1 MMAAP
6 LSDLPGTVA
15 PSAADTQLAQES
27 SRRLAQIP
35 GARQESVRIRVQ
47 AKDSEEETVTIP
59 QTVFRLLTDILA
71 EMVRGNA
78 ITLIPVHAESSTQQA
93 TDLLNV

>member
-27 SRRLAQIP
+27 SAWPPRPPVFPPLSDRGGPQRLQRRCS
-35 GARQESVRIRVQ
+35 GAHRQQPRHRHAVAAVR
-47 AKDSEEETVTIP
+47 A
-59 QTVFRLLTDILA
+59 
-71 EMVRGNA
+71 
-78 ITLIPVHAESSTQQA
+78 
-93 TDLLNV
+93 